1 MPYRILL
8 TLLPLLLSLSL
19 QAQELLCNVSIDAG
33 RIQSDRAIFEDMQ
46 QSISR
51 YINFQKWGTDEFQA
65 QERIRCNLQIVV
77 TNRPGPDYFMCTA
90 NLQVYRTVYNTTYET
105 LTLNIQDER
114 FNFRYVPYQQMV
126 FVDNT
131 YNDNL
136 TALLNYYA
144 YIILAFD
151 YDSYSPNG
159 GLPFYRK
166 AQEIVNLASSASQE
180 AGWRSNETNRNRYW
194 LVENLMNSS
203 YRSFHTIMY
212 KYHRQGMDMM
222 ESNPAQARR
231 AIMDS
236 LRELQR
242 LSRQNPLLMLLKVF
256 LDAKD
261 DELVKVFQN
270 AFVNDKKEFV
280 QLMQDLDPSNMARY
294 NSVMEN

>member
-1 MPYRILL
+1 MPYRLLL

-19 QAQELLCNVSIDAG
+19 PAQELLCNVSIDAG
-33 RIQSDRAIFEDMQ
+33 RIQSDRTVFEDMQ
-46 QSISR
+46 QNISR

-77 TNRPGPDYFMCTA
+77 TNRPAPDYFQCTA
-90 NLQVYRTVYNTTYET
+90 NLQVYRTAYNTTYET
-105 LTLNIQDER
+105 LSLNIQDER

-136 TALLNYYA
+136 TALLNFYA
-144 YIILAFD
+144 YIILGFD
-151 YDSYSPNG
+151 YDSYAPNG
-159 GLPFYRK
+159 GVPYFRK

-180 AGWRSNETNRNRYW
+180 IGWRSSETNRNRYW

-203 YRSFHTIMY
+203 YRSFHSIMY
-212 KYHRQGMDMM
+212 KYHRQGLDMM